1 MRTDEVP
8 RDRRII
14 PLLGI
19 NFVGTLGMSL
29 VMPFLVI
36 LVEQSGGNGVIYGI
50 MAAVYPAFQLV
61 GAPILG
67 RWSDR
72 LGRKPVLLLSQAGT
86 TLAWVLFYLALLPR
100 AVPLLRVQS
109 GALGSFAITIPLLL
123 LFAARA
129 LDGITGGNVSVAN
142 AYLSD
147 ISTPSTRSKN
157 FGLLALSSNLGFIV
171 GPTLAGLLGA
181 SALGV
186 RLPVITAFG
195 ISLIGL
201 LLIGALLQEHSSR
214 KGGLAEPGGSGT
226 DRSGVPESPRQPRV
240 HYCPQAGT
248 TTLDDVEVVEGVA
261 EPCESER
268 GLSAIL
274 RIPNVPRFLIL
285 YFVLFLGF
293 NIFYAV
299 FPVHALRVYEWSSVE
314 LGIFFSTLS
323 VLMVVV
329 QGPLM
334 GFLSGRV
341 GEVPLV
347 VGGSAILAISFV
359 VLIFGGPLLAFL
371 AAALFALGNGVMWP
385 SFLSLLASLVSQ
397 DLQGEVQ
404 GYGAS
409 AGSAAS
415 IIGLV
420 AGGVLYEAIG
430 STTFALSAVAFLT
443 AVAASLITPRSP
455 GTATPFRRT
464 FGSNHAVARRSGQ
477 QNQR

>member
-1 MRTDEVP
+1 
-8 RDRRII
+8 
-14 PLLGI
+14 
-19 NFVGTLGMSL
+19 MSL

-61 GAPILG
+61 GSPILG

-109 GALGSFAITIPLLL
+109 GAFGSFAITIPLLL

-129 LDGITGGNVSVAN
+129 LDGVTGGNVSVAN

-186 RLPVITAFG
+186 RLPVIAAFG

-201 LLIGALLQEHSSR
+201 LLIGALLQEQPR
-214 KGGLAEPGGSGT
+214 RRGGPAGPGGSERDT
-226 DRSGVPESPRQPRV
+226 PGVPDSPRQPRV

-268 GLSAIL
+268 GFSAIL
-274 RIPNVPRFLIL
+274 RIPNVSRFLML

-299 FPVHALRVYEWSSVE
+299 FPVHALRVYEWSSAE

-347 VGGSAILAISFV
+347 VGGSGILAISFV

-385 SFLSLLASLVSQ
+385 SFLSLLASLVSE

-404 GYGAS
+404 GFGAS

-443 AVAASLITPRSP
+443 AVIASLIMPSSP
-455 GTATPFRRT
+455 GTATPLRRAL
-464 FGSNHAVARRSGQ
+464 GSNHAVAKRSGQ
-477 QNQR
+477 KNLG

>member
-1 MRTDEVP
+1 MNRQKAH
-8 RDRRII
+8 RDHRIV

-36 LVEQSGGNGVIYGI
+36 LVERFGGNGVIYGI
-50 MAAVYPAFQLV
+50 MAAVYPAFQLI
-61 GAPILG
+61 GSPILG

-72 LGRKPVLLLSQAGT
+72 LGRKPVLFLSQAGT

-100 AVPLLRVQS
+100 AVPLLRLES
-109 GALGSFAITIPLLL
+109 GLLGTFSVTVPLLL

-129 LDGITGGNVSVAN
+129 LDGLTGGNVSVAN

-157 FGLLALSSNLGFIV
+157 FGLLALSSNFGFIV

-186 RLPVITAFG
+186 RLPVIAAFG
-195 ISLIGL
+195 ISLVGL
-201 LLIGALLQEHSSR
+201 LLIGALLQEQSR
-214 KGGLAEPGGSGT
+214 KKGGTSERGGPG
-226 DRSGVPESPRQPRV
+226 DMESGVSDPSRQPRV
-240 HYCPQAGT
+240 HYCPQVGT
-248 TTLDDVEVVEGVA
+248 TTLDDVEAVEGVA
-261 EPCESER
+261 DPCESER

-274 RIPNVPRFLIL
+274 RIPKVPRFLIL

-299 FPVHALRVYEWSSVE
+299 FPVHTLRAYEWSSAE
-314 LGIFFSTLS
+314 LGLFFSTLS
-323 VLMVVV
+323 ILMLLV

-347 VGGSAILAISFV
+347 VGGSATLAVCFL
-359 VLIFGGPLLAFL
+359 VLIFGGPLLAFV
-371 AAALFALGNGVMWP
+371 AAALFSLGNGVMWP
-385 SFLSLLASLVSQ
+385 SFLSLLASLVSE

-443 AVAASLITPRSP
+443 AVVAGFLMPSSP
-455 GTATPFRRT
+455 GSATASVTE
-464 FGSNHAVARRSGQ
+464 A
-477 QNQR
+477 